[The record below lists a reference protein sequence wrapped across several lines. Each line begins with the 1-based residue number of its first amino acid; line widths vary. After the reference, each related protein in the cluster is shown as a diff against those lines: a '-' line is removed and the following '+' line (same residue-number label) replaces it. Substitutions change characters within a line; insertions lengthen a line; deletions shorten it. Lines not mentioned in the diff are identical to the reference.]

1 MRSIII
7 THHSD
12 LNDVV
17 EIVFEIAENDQRWV
31 LRGHAETVPQVA
43 LRGGKF
49 PQSGAQAF
57 DGEAAHRLGLV
68 EHQRQTSTRR
78 AQPGQI
84 GPARR

>member
-17 EIVFEIAENDQRWV
+17 EIVFEIAENDQWRV
-31 LRGHAETVPQVA
+31 LRRYAETVPQVA

-49 PQSGAQAF
+49 PQSGA
-57 DGEAAHRLGLV
+57 
-68 EHQRQTSTRR
+68 
-78 AQPGQI
+78 
-84 GPARR
+84 